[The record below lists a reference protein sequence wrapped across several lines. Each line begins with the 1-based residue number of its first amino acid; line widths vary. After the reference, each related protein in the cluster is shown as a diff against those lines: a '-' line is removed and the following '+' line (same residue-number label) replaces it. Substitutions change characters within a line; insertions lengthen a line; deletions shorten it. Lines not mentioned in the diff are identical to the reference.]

1 MTPPSSDAATDA
13 DTIRSTDGL
22 GDPAAKPNTSENGGA
37 PAEAADTGGESAG
50 TVIVAGLANLAIAIA
65 KLVGGLISHSS
76 AMLSEAA
83 HSVADTVTEVFLFVA
98 LKRGEKPPDEKHP
111 VG

>member
-1 MTPPSSDAATDA
+1 MTQ
-13 DTIRSTDGL
+13 
-22 GDPAAKPNTSENGGA
+22 PAPTPGR
-37 PAEAADTGGESAG
+37 PALAEQAQGSGGESAG
-50 TVIVAGLANLAIAIA
+50 TVIVAGLANLAIAVA

-98 LKRGEKPPDEKHP
+98 LKRGE
-111 VG
+111 